1 MRGHQGRTFLRGFLL
16 ATAAAIALLLPA
28 GTAAAGP
35 RLAPRNSVEPG
46 LIARINKV
54 RAAHHLPALRAA
66 SLLTT
71 AATKHSNNLAY
82 SGGFRHEFHRSG
94 KWVAFGSWIRWY
106 WPGPN
111 YVAWTAGENLAWG
124 APDLT
129 PAETVRAWMN
139 SPGHRANLLG
149 AWTKVGVAVL
159 HVTTP
164 AGHYRDYPQVTIVAA
179 EFGRRSG

>member
-1 MRGHQGRTFLRGFLL
+1 MRGSEGRGFPRNFLVAVAAVLVLL
-16 ATAAAIALLLPA
+16 VAA
-28 GTAAAGP
+28 GTASASP
-35 RLAPRNSVEPG
+35 TLTPKDSVEPA
-46 LIARINKV
+46 LIARINQV
-54 RAAHHLPALRAA
+54 RADHHLPALKGA

-71 AATKHSNNLAY
+71 AATKHSNNLALM
-82 SGGFRHEFHRSG
+82 GAFRHEFRKNGS
-94 KWVAFGSWIRWY
+94 WVAFGTWIRWY

-129 PAETVRAWMN
+129 PAQTVTAWMN

-149 AWTKVGVAVL
+149 TWTNVGVAVL

-164 AGHYRDYPQVTIVAA
+164 AGYYRDYPQVTIVAA
-179 EFGRRSG
+179 EFGRRT